1 MELPGRRID
10 GLPRGVVTFLMTDVV
25 SSLTLWNARAV
36 RMDEAI
42 SNLDRLV
49 ATSVAEQGGAVIK
62 ARGEGD
68 SHFAVFD
75 RASDAIVAG
84 CNLQR
89 ELKTKLSDVD
99 LSVRAAVHSAEIDPR
114 DSDYFGGPLGHTA
127 RLRSAAHGG
136 QIVVSRVGADLAR
149 ARLPDHV
156 ELRSLGMHRL
166 RDWGMQEI
174 FQVCAPGLRSA
185 FPSLNASSD
194 GSRVMTVVYVDAPG
208 STRLLTPLDDDKL
221 VDWHRRLLNVMQS
234 AFDESDGRFFKSMGD
249 GCIAA
254 FDGPL
259 QAVQFAE
266 KSRVSAQAENIDV
279 RSALHCGPLEF
290 LDGDIVG
297 RVLYV
302 TVSLLAVAPA
312 DKAIIVTRT
321 VADLLRG
328 SGLGLVPLGMVSVGS
343 MSEDW
348 DLYAVEKQSNQ
359 GIQSD

>member
-1 MELPGRRID
+1 MMESTGRPID
-10 GLPRGVVTFLMTDVV
+10 DLPRGVVTFLMTDVV

-36 RMDEAI
+36 QMDEAI
-42 SNLDRLV
+42 SVLDGLV
-49 ATSVAEQGGAVIK
+49 AARVTEQGGSVIK

-89 ELKTKLSDVD
+89 ALETTLSDVD

-149 ARLPDHV
+149 ARLPDDI
-156 ELRSLGMHRL
+156 ELRSLGTHRL

-174 FQVCAPGLRSA
+174 FQVSAPGLRSA

-194 GSRVMTVVYVDAPG
+194 GSRVMTVVCVDVPG
-208 STRLLTPLDDDKL
+208 STRLLTPFDDDKF

-234 AFDESDGRFFKSMGD
+234 AFDESDGRFFKSTGD

-266 KSRVSAQAENIDV
+266 KSRVRAQAENIDV
-279 RSALHCGPLEF
+279 RSALHCGPIEF

-297 RVLYV
+297 RVLYTTFSV
-302 TVSLLAVAPA
+302 RAAAPP
-312 DKAIIVTRT
+312 DKAIVVTRT

-328 SGLGLVPLGMVSVGS
+328 SGIDLAPLGMVNVGT
-343 MSEDW
+343 MNEDW
-348 DLYAVEKQSNQ
+348 ELCAVVAQPT
-359 GIQSD
+359 